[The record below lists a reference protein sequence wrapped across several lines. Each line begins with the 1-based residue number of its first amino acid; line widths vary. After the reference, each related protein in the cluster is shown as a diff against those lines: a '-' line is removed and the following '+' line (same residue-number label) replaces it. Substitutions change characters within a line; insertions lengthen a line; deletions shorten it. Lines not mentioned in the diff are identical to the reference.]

1 MSNENVELIDE
12 EVITLYDDKDQ
23 PVDFHEVACVE
34 YEEEYYALLQPV
46 KPMDGLAEDEA
57 LIFKLVEQPDGE
69 SDLFVP
75 VEDEAVLVAV
85 FEEYLRAV
93 ADCECGCDCG
103 DGECEHH
110 HCDCEDCKH
119 EE

>member
-1 MSNENVELIDE
+1 MSNENVELIDV

-23 PVDFHEVACVE
+23 PVDFHEVACVQ

-75 VEDEAVLVAV
+75 VEDEAVLEAV